1 MTEFQ
6 KMINN
11 MTDNE
16 RIVFAEIKNATFDN
30 PKPRKDI
37 TRVTGIEKRTVEQ
50 IVVKLRNKSSIPVYG
65 LKRDNHYGYF
75 IALTE
80 EERQAGIA
88 VYRKQIDTSIKNLG
102 VMVELDLQTYQSLLA
117 DREV

>member
-11 MTDNE
+11 MTENE
-16 RIVFAEIKNATFDN
+16 RVVFAEVKYATFDN

-50 IVVKLRNKSSIPVYG
+50 IVVKLRNKFKVPVYG
-65 LKRDNHYGYF
+65 LKRDNHFGYF
-75 IALTE
+75 IAQTE

-88 VYRKQIDTSIKNLG
+88 AYRKQIDTSIKNLG
-102 VMVELDLQTYQSLLA
+102 VMVELDLQAYQSLMSN
-117 DREV
+117 

>member
-16 RIVFAEIKNATFDN
+16 RIVFAEVRHATFDSL
-30 PKPRKDI
+30 KPRKDI
-37 TRVTGIEKRTVEQ
+37 TRVTGIKKRTVEQ
-50 IVVKLRNKSSIPVYG
+50 IIVRLRNKFGIPVYA
-65 LKRDNHYGYF
+65 LKRDDYHGYF
-75 IALTE
+75 IARTE

-88 VYRKQIDTSIKNLG
+88 AYRKQIDTSLKNLG
-102 VMVELDLQTYQSLLA
+102 VMVALDLQAYQSLVA
-117 DREV
+117 S

>member
-11 MTDNE
+11 MTENE
-16 RIVFAEIKNATFDN
+16 RVVFAEVKYVTFDN

-50 IVVKLRNKSSIPVYG
+50 IVVKLRNKFKIPVYG
-65 LKRDNHYGYF
+65 LKRDNHFGYF
-75 IALTE
+75 IAQTE

-88 VYRKQIDTSIKNLG
+88 AYRKQIDTSIKNLG
-102 VMVELDLQTYQSLLA
+102 VMVELDLQAYQSLVA
-117 DREV
+117 S